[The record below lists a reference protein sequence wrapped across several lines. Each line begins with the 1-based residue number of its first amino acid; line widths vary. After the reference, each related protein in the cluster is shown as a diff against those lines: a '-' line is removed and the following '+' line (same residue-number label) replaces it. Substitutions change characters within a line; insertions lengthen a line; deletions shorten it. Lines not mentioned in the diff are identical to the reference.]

1 MIHVNNIVYTVS
13 IAMCTYNGGE
23 FLREQLES
31 ILHQTWQPD
40 EIIICD
46 DQSTDN
52 SVLIAK
58 SVLEKW
64 NGKWQIIVNEKNLG
78 FKKNFQKAISLC
90 QGDIIFLSDQDD
102 VWDKSKIEIMM
113 QAFEDE
119 NVILAFHDAELV
131 DENLKQ
137 LYPSFWK
144 TMNFD
149 PELFQK
155 NDFRSVFAQNIMQ
168 GAACCFRKALFY
180 KATPFPMNVI
190 HDEWLL
196 LVGLCEGKVF
206 PVNKALLKYRQARN
220 VIGGKPLTWIGK
232 VYKWVG
238 CIHNAVVSHI
248 TYLKSRE
255 YTFRYLTK
263 KYASVNLASDFYDA
277 ACDFY
282 EFLLKRLRGIGTFF
296 SGPLL
301 NEYIVWYPNLIAKKQ
316 WCKDK
321 LTVLK

>member
-1 MIHVNNIVYTVS
+1 MIS
-13 IAMCTYNGGE
+13 IALCTYNGS
-23 FLREQLES
+23 RYIAQQLQS
-31 ILHQTWQPD
+31 IIKQTVQPD

-52 SVLIAK
+52 SVIIAK

-64 NGKWQIIVNEKNLG
+64 NGRWQIIVNEKNLG
-78 FKKNFQKAISLC
+78 FRKNFQKAILLC

-102 VWDKSKIEIMM
+102 VWDKRKIEIML
-113 QAFEDE
+113 QAFEDK

-149 PELFQK
+149 PTLFQN
-155 NDFRSVFAQNIMQ
+155 NDFRIVFLQNVMQ
-168 GAACCFRKALFY
+168 GAACCFRKELFY
-180 KATPFPMNVI
+180 KAIPFPVDVI

-196 LVGLCEGKVF
+196 LIGLCEGKVV
-206 PVNKALLKYRQARN
+206 PVSKALLKYRQACN
-220 VIGGKPLTWIGK
+220 VIGGKPLTNMDK
-232 VYKWVG
+232 VHKWLG
-238 CIHNAVVSHI
+238 SIHNAVIGHI

-255 YTFRYLTK
+255 YTFHCLRE
-263 KYASVNLASDFYDA
+263 KYASTNVTSDFYSDA
-277 ACDFY
+277 CAFY
-282 EFLLKRLRGIGTFF
+282 EFLLKRVKGIGIFF
-296 SGPLL
+296 PSLSL
-301 NEYIVWYPNLIAKKQ
+301 KEYADWYPKLIARKQ

-321 LTVLK
+321 LTIFK